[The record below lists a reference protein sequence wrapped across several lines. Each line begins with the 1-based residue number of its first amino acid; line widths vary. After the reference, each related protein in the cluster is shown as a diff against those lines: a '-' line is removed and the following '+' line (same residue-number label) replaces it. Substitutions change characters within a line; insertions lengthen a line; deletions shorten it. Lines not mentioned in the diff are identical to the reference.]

1 MALDTKELGG
11 LYANITTGATTVL
24 ATSPTTLERIVVNKP
39 GTTIT
44 ATIYDGVNTSAPLIG
59 TVALLAGVLTYGV
72 QTNAGLTIV
81 TSGTCDLTVVYR

>member
-24 ATSPTTLERIVVNKP
+24 AISPTTLERIVVGDP

-44 ATIYDGVNTSAPLIG
+44 ATIYDGVNTSAPKIG
-59 TVALLAGVLTYGV
+59 TVKLVAGFLDYGV
-72 QTNAGLTIV
+72 QTNTGLTIV
-81 TSGTCDLTVVYR
+81 TSGSCDITVGYR